1 MSVKFEFA
9 IERRVRA
16 RGAILAVAKVAV
28 HTNRR
33 RFLRGE
39 IQAIAIDQAVG
50 IGFVAA
56 KPDRDAGRWA
66 AMMTS

>member
-56 KPDRDAGRWA
+56 KPDRDPCGWSPVMA
-66 AMMTS
+66 A